1 MRDHL
6 KRYLDFSPEQFR
18 FVAKKHITSPRFK
31 LIYTNNYIYIEADGV
46 SHNSS
51 SYVHYIID
59 RNNNIEVYGM
69 MGTNSTIALPVPMRD
84 TNYYVNVT
92 WDGGKS
98 TTFYPS
104 DGRVYN
110 KTTTSFTTTMTRNS
124 PNVQGTCWEV
134 KGKIRTN

>member
-1 MRDHL
+1 
-6 KRYLDFSPEQFR
+6 
-18 FVAKKHITSPRFK
+18 
-31 LIYTNNYIYIEADGV
+31 
-46 SHNSS
+46 
-51 SYVHYIID
+51 
-59 RNNNIEVYGM
+59 M